1 MRQISIVILFVF
13 GFGAYG
19 ATNLPQKHEDEA
31 YWEVVSKRAEKI
43 VETLDIDVE
52 EKFNR
57 VRDRIAQQY
66 YDLNGVHDQLDA
78 TVKTLKEEAKDE
90 EQVKEKIE
98 ELTEKADQKLDSLHN
113 SYLKNL
119 AKDLKPEQIEK
130 VKDGMTYSV
139 FPRTYQAFQE
149 MIPQLTEDQKKFIYQ
164 ALYDARE
171 KAMDAGSSKA
181 KHAWFGKYKGRINNY
196 LSKEGYDLNKES
208 KDWHKRMEDAK
219 KK

>member
-13 GFGAYG
+13 GFGACG
-19 ATNLPQKHEDEA
+19 ATNLPHKDEA

-43 VETLDIDVE
+43 VETLNIDVE

-98 ELTEKADQKLDSLHN
+98 ELTEEADQKLDSLHN

-119 AKDLKPEQIEK
+119 AKDLKPDQIEK

-139 FPRTYQAFQE
+139 FPKTYQAFQE
-149 MIPQLTEDQKKFIYQ
+149 MIPQLTEDQKKFIYR

-208 KDWHKRMEDAK
+208 KDWHKRIEDAK